1 MASPKGGLREITLL
15 GKWRGSDANSSQSM
29 IIEWNTNDIS
39 RRFRSTQRLKHLQ
52 RQTRGR
58 VIPGHDKE
66 TFLALQAE
74 KQVFT

>member
-1 MASPKGGLREITLL
+1 MESHKVGWRETTLL
-15 GKWRGSDANSSQSM
+15 GKSTVPIKQLTYTWSLV
-29 IIEWNTNDIS
+29 IPNTID
-39 RRFRSTQRLKHLQ
+39 RRFRSTQRLKQLQ

-74 KQVFT
+74 KTVFT